1 MQMSTEEALAYLEKN
16 VSDTDQSPVEETATV
31 ETSAPVENE
40 TQDAESA
47 SSLEET
53 VEKQRKTVDDT
64 VHQQRTV
71 DDTSK
76 TDKDDKNRASKRD
89 FAFERE
95 KAKRKKQK
103 EQYESR
109 IKELESELE
118 RFKDLKLSDFKD
130 NQEAYINYQ
139 LDQREQKRNIDLEKQ
154 RLQRIQEEELTAENE
169 RRISLCFPD
178 ENERKEYADLLETKG
193 QDFLEA
199 LERFDPENVVL
210 TYLNDM
216 EKYPVLLR
224 KLMTDGEA
232 LKSVFKKRD
241 PMFRKLA
248 LEKLSNNL
256 NRKALPVIGRQISS
270 QPTSSN
276 VRDIN
281 YWNNYLK
288 EHPRGR

>member
-16 VSDTDQSPVEETATV
+16 VSETDQSTVKETATV

-40 TQDAESA
+40 IKDVESK
-47 SSLEET
+47 SSNEA
-53 VEKQRKTVDDT
+53 
-64 VHQQRTV
+64 TV
-71 DDTSK
+71 DDTSVK
-76 TDKDDKNRASKRD
+76 TDKDEGNEQKTNLDKTVNKRD
-89 FAFERE
+89 YAFERE
-95 KAKRKKQK
+95 KAKRRKQK

-109 IKELESELE
+109 IKELESKLE
-118 RFKDLKLSDFKD
+118 KFKDLKLSDFKD
-130 NQEAYINYQ
+130 NHEEYINYQ
-139 LDQREQKRNIDLEKQ
+139 LDQREQQRNIELEKY
-154 RLQRIQEEELTAENE
+154 RLQQIEEEELTAENE
-169 RRISLCFPD
+169 RRVALCFPD
-178 ENERKEYADLLETKG
+178 ENEKKEYLNLLENKG

-199 LERFDPENVVL
+199 LQQVDPENVVL

-216 EKYPVLLR
+216 EKYPILLK
-224 KLMTDGEA
+224 KLMTDADA
-232 LKSVFKKRD
+232 LRSVFKKKD

-248 LEKLSNNL
+248 LERLSNSL
-256 NRKALPVIGRQISS
+256 NKKALPVIGKQISS